1 VIAFKKFA
9 SFIRDYR
16 RRQMK
21 NNTLTQKVKKKKLC
35 IKGMYVHGV
44 VVVDLADTLRC
55 AARRYS
61 LLVG

>member
-1 VIAFKKFA
+1 MVWGKFG
-9 SFIRDYR
+9 FGEGLG
-16 RRQMK
+16 K
-21 NNTLTQKVKKKKLC
+21 F
-35 IKGMYVHGV
+35 MYVVFGDGHGVV

>member
-1 VIAFKKFA
+1 
-9 SFIRDYR
+9 
-16 RRQMK
+16 MK
-21 NNTLTQKVKKKKLC
+21 NNTLTQKVLKKKLC
-35 IKGMYVHGV
+35 IKGMYVHGVV

>member
-1 VIAFKKFA
+1 
-9 SFIRDYR
+9 
-16 RRQMK
+16 MK